1 MAASQRGVRALHG
14 VSWRS
19 KEEVRPWQ
27 GAPGPDLSGGRAEDG
42 PTPTPTPHRV
52 LSPPQV
58 LAAGA
63 GDTFRAVNPLCT
75 LGAGRWGEASGA
87 SERSPPP
94 PPASSTPPDPAPP
107 SAAPKGSGT
116 KDGRHGGL
124 GGKEIQKGAGRRQ
137 SLFPTLNFLPG
148 RKFTSSLSHPTQSP
162 ATNFGQREIQV
173 PSVARS
179 PERLTPLFF
188 LRASGGAD
196 ISPSSPQA
204 EIG

>member
-94 PPASSTPPDPAPP
+94 PPASSTPPRPSPAICCPQRLRDQGWE
-107 SAAPKGSGT
+107 AWG
-116 KDGRHGGL
+116 
-124 GGKEIQKGAGRRQ
+124 IRRQ
-137 SLFPTLNFLPG
+137 RNSEGGWKEAVPVPDTEFPP
-148 RKFTSSLSHPTQSP
+148 RQ
-162 ATNFGQREIQV
+162 EIH
-173 PSVARS
+173 
-179 PERLTPLFF
+179 LFF
-188 LRASGGAD
+188 V
-196 ISPSSPQA
+196 PPHPKSSY
-204 EIG
+204 